1 MNKFLNSIT
10 KLSILILILM
20 VFSCEE
26 LPTSIEQSSND
37 GLKTNIVENRINSNT
52 QSQHFTI
59 TKDESNYRLF
69 NFSIKDNLNFENKND
84 LQHRWN
90 FDGYGKWAT
99 EWMLEKNVN
108 YLFDD
113 YVIYSTTLSIR
124 DDKNIT
130 VEVVNRVAVE
140 PANNSGKI
148 EFI

>member
-1 MNKFLNSIT
+1 
-10 KLSILILILM
+10 
-20 VFSCEE
+20 
-26 LPTSIEQSSND
+26 
-37 GLKTNIVENRINSNT
+37 
-52 QSQHFTI
+52 
-59 TKDESNYRLF
+59 
-69 NFSIKDNLNFENKND
+69 
-84 LQHRWN
+84 
-90 FDGYGKWAT
+90 
-99 EWMLEKNVN
+99 MLEKNVN